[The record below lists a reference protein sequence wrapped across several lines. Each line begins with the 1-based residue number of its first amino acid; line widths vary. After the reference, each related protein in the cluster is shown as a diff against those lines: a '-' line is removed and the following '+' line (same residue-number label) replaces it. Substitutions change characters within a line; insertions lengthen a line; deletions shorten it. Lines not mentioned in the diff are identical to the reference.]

1 MMFDHLEE
9 DIFDPILA
17 FNALF
22 CIRRLVSMKINH

>member
-17 FNALF
+17 FNANQFVLEDL
-22 CIRRLVSMKINH
+22 CP